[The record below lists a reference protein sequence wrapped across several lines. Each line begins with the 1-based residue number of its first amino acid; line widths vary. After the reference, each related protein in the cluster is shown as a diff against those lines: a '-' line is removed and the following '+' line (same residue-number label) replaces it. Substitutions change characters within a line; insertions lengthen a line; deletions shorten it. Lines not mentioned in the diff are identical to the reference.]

1 MLPSPHTAV
10 ACAGARELQIVLL
23 QADADA
29 PTVVRQLGS
38 PNACLILLSWYAPA
52 DAKEPQIVLLQA
64 DADAPTVYSGALS
77 KSDIAKWVE
86 KAAAPAIVT
95 LDQ

>member
-1 MLPSPHTAV
+1 M
-10 ACAGARELQIVLL
+10 
-23 QADADA
+23 
-29 PTVVRQLGS
+29 
-38 PNACLILLSWYAPA
+38 
-52 DAKEPQIVLLQA
+52 LLQA